1 MPPKKSEA
9 VQALGRAVRELRH
22 ERGYAQEAFAA
33 HSGIDRSYFG
43 AIERGEFNSTLDT
56 IMRLAEAF
64 EVSAAALL
72 ARAGL

>member
-9 VQALGRAVRELRH
+9 CQAFGRAVRELRR
-22 ERGYAQEAFAA
+22 ERGWAQEAFAA

-43 AIERGEFNSTLDT
+43 AIERGEFNVTLDT
-56 IMRLAEAF
+56 IVRLAAGLDT
-64 EVSAAALL
+64 SAAMLF